1 MRFPADAASGRKCV
15 FERLSGAE
23 PLLPGQCAAYA
34 KTGHERLDAR
44 LAKRRRP
51 SLTGWKL
58 TLPCTRDEAEA
69 IGELDVETLGLDPP
83 PTLMTRE
90 PDESRP
96 DEWLLEAYFEGKPD
110 AVAVARIGALS
121 ALGAP
126 HNLEPLGDED
136 WVTMS
141 QAGLEPSSPGLLR
154 QNPVR
159 PRRAAAGQHALHH
172 RCRPRIRHWAS

>member
-1 MRFPADAASGRKCV
+1 MRFPADAASGRKWCV
-15 FERLSGAE
+15 RAAVRRGTSRL
-23 PLLPGQCAAYA
+23 PRPVRRLCQ
-34 KTGHERLDAR
+34 TGHERLDAR
-44 LAKRRRP
+44 LAKTAVM
-51 SLTGWKL
+51 TGWKL

-141 QAGLEPSSPGLLR
+141 QAGLEP
-154 QNPVR
+154 VI
-159 PRRAAAGQHALHH
+159 AG
-172 RCRPRIRHWAS
+172 RFFVKT

>member
-1 MRFPADAASGRKCV
+1 M
-15 FERLSGAE
+15 
-23 PLLPGQCAAYA
+23 
-34 KTGHERLDAR
+34 
-44 LAKRRRP
+44 
-51 SLTGWKL
+51 TGWKL

-110 AVAVARIGALS
+110 AVVVARIGALS

-141 QAGLEPSSPGLLR
+141 QAALEPVIAGRFFVKTPYD
-154 QNPVR
+154 

-172 RCRPRIRHWAS
+172 RCRAAHSALGIMRPPAAAWR

>member
-1 MRFPADAASGRKCV
+1 M
-15 FERLSGAE
+15 
-23 PLLPGQCAAYA
+23 
-34 KTGHERLDAR
+34 
-44 LAKRRRP
+44 
-51 SLTGWKL
+51 TGWKR

-96 DEWLLEAYFEGKPD
+96 DEWLLEAYFEAKPD
-110 AVAVARIGALS
+110 AVAVARIGALM

-141 QAGLEPSSPGLLR
+141 QAGLEPVIAGRFFVKTCTTPPSR
-154 QNPVR
+154 
-159 PRRAAAGQHALHH
+159 RRAARPSSSMPAAHSALGIM
-172 RCRPRIRHWAS
+172 RPPAAAWR

>member
-1 MRFPADAASGRKCV
+1 M
-15 FERLSGAE
+15 
-23 PLLPGQCAAYA
+23 
-34 KTGHERLDAR
+34 
-44 LAKRRRP
+44 
-51 SLTGWKL
+51 TGWKL

-141 QAGLEPSSPGLLR
+141 QAGLKPVIASSSKPRTTPPSR
-154 QNPVR
+154 
-159 PRRAAAGQHALHH
+159 RRAARLHH